1 MALTES
7 NIMLVAA
14 GIFIMLVAY
23 FSTARTAAFTG
34 REIRPIMKIEK
45 VVIFC
50 FGVPAFVLGLT
61 RILGL
66 RWAG

>member
-1 MALTES
+1 
-7 NIMLVAA
+7 
-14 GIFIMLVAY
+14 MLVAY

-50 FGVPAFVLGLT
+50 FGVLAFVLGLA